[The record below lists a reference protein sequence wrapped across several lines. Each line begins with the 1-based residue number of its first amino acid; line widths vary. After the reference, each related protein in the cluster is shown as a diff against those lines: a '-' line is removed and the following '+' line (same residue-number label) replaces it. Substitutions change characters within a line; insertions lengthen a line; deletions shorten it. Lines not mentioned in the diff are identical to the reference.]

1 MNTATHARHDARG
14 FSFVELLVTI
24 VIAAIVFAAM
34 VPMFVGAQQKNTA
47 DLFRQTALNAA
58 QDRIEK
64 IRALD
69 YGSIDATK
77 LAANDPNF
85 VGGTFGPKVQ
95 ISSGG
100 SSRQLDVSYA
110 VTDFTS
116 YKVVSVTVSWTA
128 PPAPVKPVIVQT
140 VIYRQYA
147 GPTLASFYTTPLVND
162 EGQLGDASLT
172 IVKLSA
178 LPTTPWLGGNTASV
192 KFTVFNSGGT
202 LVDSKTVTYA
212 SDGQPDYAISRGV
225 TDNTFWWNWDS
236 TGAADGTYSVTATGF
251 SGSYYGPTERFYFKI
266 QRGNSLAAP
275 QNLKV
280 TPGQTSVTLDWSSV
294 PNATKYNIYR
304 RLNAGDAWA
313 FVGTA
318 PLPTSTSYT
327 DNGSLTAN
335 TYYEY
340 KVVAVDSAAQQ
351 GQPATVSTTTTGS
364 GATLPS
370 APQSL
375 AAAGDSPSP
384 GVIHLTWLQPLNWG
398 SAAQDYLI
406 ESSANGTTGWTTVS
420 TMAYDSAPYPDA
432 VALYFYDV
440 TVGPN
445 VTRSYRV
452 TARAVG
458 GVAGGVSNVVSATTA
473 AATYTGSL
481 TLTNTTN
488 GNNKDVWVWV
498 QMVSSG
504 MYYNT
509 SGNSFTAATKPAG
522 VIAYSKGAAVV
533 FTNLPNGT
541 YNIWVSSSSSF
552 SGAGSSPQT
561 SATIN
566 NSPAAAS
573 VHQ

>member
-69 YGSIDATK
+69 YGSITEVNLK
-77 LAANDPNF
+77 STTF
-85 VGGTFGPKVQ
+85 VSGTFGPKVQ

-100 SSRQLDVSYA
+100 GARQLDVSYA

-116 YKVVSVTVSWTA
+116 YKVVAMTVSWTP
-128 PPAPVKPVIVQT
+128 PPAPVKTVIVQT

-147 GPTLASFYTTPLVND
+147 GPTLASFFTTPSVSD
-162 EGQLGDASLT
+162 TGQLGDASLT

-212 SDGQPDYAISRGV
+212 SDSQPGWGDSRGV
-225 TDNTFWWNWDS
+225 TGNTFWWNWDS
-236 TGAADGTYSVTATGF
+236 TGAGDGTYSVTATGF

-275 QNLKV
+275 QNLIA
-280 TPGQTSVTLDWSSV
+280 TPGQTSVTLGWTSV

-304 RLNAGDAWA
+304 RPSAGDAWV

-327 DNGSLTAN
+327 DNGPLTAS

-340 KVVAVDSAAQQ
+340 EVVAVDSAAQQ

-406 ESSANGTTGWTTVS
+406 ESSANGTSGWTTVYA
-420 TMAYDSAPYPDA
+420 MAFDSAPYDDPLG
-432 VALYFYDV
+432 LYFYDV
-440 TVGPN
+440 TVGPG
-445 VTRSYRV
+445 VTQYYRV

-458 GVAGGVSNVVSATTA
+458 GVAGGVSSVVSATTA
-473 AATYTGSL
+473 ASTYKGPL
-481 TLTNTTN
+481 TLTNTDN
-488 GNNKDVWVWV
+488 GQRHVWVWV
-498 QMVSSG
+498 QMVSST
-504 MYYNT
+504 MYYDT
-509 SGNSFTAATKPAG
+509 SGQSFTAANKPAG
-522 VIAYSKGAAVV
+522 VYLSSKGGTAV
-533 FTNLPNGT
+533 FSNLPNGT
-541 YNIWVSSSSSF
+541 YNVWVSSSNSF
-552 SGAGSSPQT
+552 SGALVQT

-566 NSPAAAS
+566 NAPDAKT